1 MIIKNIHEKKEKKSQ
16 YINITSASSRMMSN
30 LFYDIPENF
39 FKLSEEFIDDNNK
52 FNFLFYCLYKEKIK
66 NKILQLNENDN
77 IKNKLIQYLDNL
89 LNKIFRITNI

>member
-16 YINITSASSRMMSN
+16 YINITSASSR
-30 LFYDIPENF
+30 IPENF

-89 LNKIFRITNI
+89 LNKIFRIINI